1 MPTRLSVDDRRRQ
14 LADAGLALAVD
25 QGIAAV
31 TVRGIAERA
40 AVSLGVVHYCFEN
53 KDAVVGAMADV
64 LVAELGEA
72 VRAALDAV
80 PRTGVGPQA
89 VGETVRRGLAALW
102 AAIEATPERQ
112 ILTYEITA
120 YAVRADGPHRTIA
133 ERQYRAMDDAT
144 APFLFDV
151 AEATATTWTVPVPV
165 MVRSILATLD
175 GVVLR
180 WLVDRDSD
188 SAAGE
193 LDALADRVAAWAVAR

>member
-1 MPTRLSVDDRRRQ
+1 MPTRLSADERRRQ

-25 QGIAAV
+25 HGIAAV

-40 AVSLGVVHYCFEN
+40 DVSLGIVHYCFAN

-64 LVAELGEA
+64 LITELGEA
-72 VRAALDAV
+72 VSAALDAV
-80 PRTGVGPQA
+80 PRAGEGPSA
-89 VGETVRRGLAALW
+89 VRDTVRRGLSALW
-102 AAIEATPERQ
+102 DAIERTPERQ

-120 YAVRADGPHRTIA
+120 YAVRAAGPHRSIA

-144 APFLFDV
+144 APFLTDV
-151 AEATATTWTVPVPV
+151 AAATATTWSVPVPV
-165 MVRSILATLD
+165 MSRSILATLD

-180 WLVDRDSD
+180 WLVDRDSH
-188 SAAGE
+188 SAAIE

>member
-1 MPTRLSVDDRRRQ
+1 MPTRLSVDDRRRH

-25 QGIAAV
+25 HGIAAV

-40 AVSLGVVHYCFEN
+40 EVSLGVVHYCFEN
-53 KDAVVGAMADV
+53 KDAVVGAMAD
-64 LVAELGEA
+64 LLIAELGEA

-80 PRTGVGPQA
+80 PRTGVGPPA
-89 VGETVRRGLAALW
+89 VRETVRRGLGALW

-120 YAVRADGPHRTIA
+120 YAVRAAGSHRTIA

-144 APFLFDV
+144 APFLVDV
-151 AEATATTWTVPVPV
+151 AEATATTWSVPVPV

-180 WLVDRDSD
+180 WLVDRDSG
-188 SAAGE
+188 SAAME
-193 LDALADRVAAWAVAR
+193 LDVLADRVANWAAVR